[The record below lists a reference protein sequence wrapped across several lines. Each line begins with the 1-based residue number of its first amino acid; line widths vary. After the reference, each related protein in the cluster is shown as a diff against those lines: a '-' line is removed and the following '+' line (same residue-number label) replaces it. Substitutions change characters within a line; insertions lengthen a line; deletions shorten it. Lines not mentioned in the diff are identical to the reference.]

1 MILGAHAPH
10 KDSDDR
16 EDHGKHQVHVQAGI
30 YDPVAQRTRSQRSA
44 AHPEAQPRERIDAAQ
59 ASRTRLGSALSSR
72 VLLDGLIDEV
82 APLVNSALRVDAN
95 GAGVAAHDG
104 AQDGQ
109 PGAPADDSRGHRDE
123 RADRGGH
130 PRAFEERGDDTEG
143 RADGRPQS
151 DVHPGVEDLG

>member
-59 ASRTRLGSALSSR
+59 TSRSRLRGALSSR
-72 VLLDGLIDEV
+72 VLLDGLVDEV
-82 APLVNSALRVDAN
+82 TPLVDGTLRVGAN
-95 GAGVAAHDG
+95 GAGVSAHDG

-109 PGAPADDSRGHRDE
+109 PGAPADDGRGHRNE
-123 RADRGGH
+123 HADRGGH
-130 PRAFEERGDDTEG
+130 PRALKERGDDTEG

>member
-1 MILGAHAPH
+1 MNVSTLRRPAAR
-10 KDSDDR
+10 DWA
-16 EDHGKHQVHVQAGI
+16 V
-30 YDPVAQRTRSQRSA
+30 RS
-44 AHPEAQPRERIDAAQ
+44 PR
-59 ASRTRLGSALSSR
+59 ASSSR

>member
-1 MILGAHAPH
+1 MRG
-10 KDSDDR
+10 
-16 EDHGKHQVHVQAGI
+16 
-30 YDPVAQRTRSQRSA
+30 
-44 AHPEAQPRERIDAAQ
+44 
-59 ASRTRLGSALSSR
+59 ALSSR

-82 APLVNSALRVDAN
+82 APLVDGALRVGTN
-95 GAGVAAHDG
+95 LTGIAAHDG

-109 PGAPADDSRGHRDE
+109 PGAPADDGRGHRNE

-130 PRAFEERGDDTEG
+130 PRAFEERGDDAEG